1 MKDILYMNSLSS
13 YVNSAGNKF
22 FLNLFWAGQDS
33 PLFEENASLSS
44 AVGDSD
50 PLARLIESRLV
61 SDAGSDV
68 KKLFL
73 LVQRDVY
80 SLKNDALRPFN
91 NIDVRNA
98 WRKSFAFYTDPKRN
112 DESFVVLSDQVSE
125 KGDILPFPSL
135 FYCKTRKVFFHPPC
149 PSCGRPLHQCED
161 DSLLGASGL
170 HPFSTSLWRYLHC
183 PACGT
188 PDFYTYEREPDNPP
202 FLKGRQNLIQNFAGL
217 KKADGT
223 TAFPCADCQFHAECY
238 DGGNRAQERIVPFS
252 FYPFYMLAF
261 EAASLNAID
270 FIPLLSGAG
279 FQEAQSLVE
288 SSRQSGRIASMKA
301 LIAACAGNS
310 PFLFD
315 QDERHFL
322 EILYLKLAFLEEVIR
337 NFQSGGRFA
346 HPDIR
351 PGIDQIWVKFPE
363 NCGMLPWFWNFR
375 VRILGVGREES
386 APRVFK
392 MTPDA
397 GVFLG
402 LIWFYTLLSN
412 KRQNMSGILNGLKKY
427 PPDDADS
434 FEKMTKENIFDSSN
448 IFWDPQGKAIP
459 DAWKSFW
466 EKSLR
471 MGWSLL
477 TSRLETADD
486 AGEKFPEQLA
496 GLRKDIKENLFLKE
510 IPYAASAPKEVDPVL
525 PRTKDEAIHDILLGL
540 IDKFQSVRTEKQDT
554 KESNVSD
561 APQLTSAEK
570 AGKAPAPPV
579 DEEIEEPM
587 IETVIFSARSSAR
600 EGAVPSAEETQIIAK
615 HAPSREVPLEFQ
627 ETQILSLKTLEPK
640 AKPKVQES
648 NKSEETLIL
657 SLNDLEPKTK
667 PKTKEADQLEE
678 TLILSTQTA
687 VKETPVPPAEKI
699 PKFSQTLSVRD
710 VPVENQETLIL
721 SVGNL
726 DRQKEIKIEKTVPD
740 IEETVILSTFAP
752 GAKETRKTQEET
764 RQEMISHGDLLDETV
779 ILRPGEKSKDGAKK

>member
-1 MKDILYMNSLSS
+1 MKDILYMNSLIR
-13 YVNSAGNKF
+13 YVSSAGNKF

-33 PLFEENASLSS
+33 PLLEENASLFSS
-44 AVGDSD
+44 AGDAD

-61 SDAGSDV
+61 SDAGSEV
-68 KKLFL
+68 IKLFL

-98 WRKSFAFYTDPKRN
+98 WRKSFAFYTDPKRR
-112 DESFVVLSDQVSE
+112 DESFVVLSDQVGE
-125 KGDILPFPSL
+125 KGDIQPFPSL
-135 FYCKTRKVFFHPPC
+135 FYCKTRNVFFHPPC
-149 PSCGRPLHQCED
+149 PSCGHPLHQCED

-170 HPFSTSLWRYLHC
+170 HPFSTSLRRYLHC
-183 PACGT
+183 PDCGT
-188 PDFYTYEREPDNPP
+188 PNFYAYEREPDNPP
-202 FLKGRQNLIQNFAGL
+202 FLKDRRNLIQDFSGL

-223 TAFPCADCQFHAECY
+223 TAFPCADCSFHAECY
-238 DGGNRAQERIVPFS
+238 DGENRAQERIVPFS

-301 LIAACAGNS
+301 LTAARAGNS
-310 PFLFD
+310 LFLFD

-337 NFQSGGRFA
+337 NFQSGGRFT
-346 HPDIR
+346 HPDMR

-363 NCGMLPWFWNFR
+363 NCGMLPWFWNFK
-375 VRILGVGREES
+375 VRILGVGSEES
-386 APRVFK
+386 APRVFN
-392 MTPDA
+392 TAPDA

-412 KRQNMSGILNGLKKY
+412 KRQNMSDILNGLKKY
-427 PPDDADS
+427 PLEDADS
-434 FEKMTKENIFDSSN
+434 FEKMTKENIFDSFN
-448 IFWDPQGKAIP
+448 IFWDPQGRTVP
-459 DAWKSFW
+459 VAWKSFW

-477 TSRLETADD
+477 MSRRETADA
-486 AGEKFPEQLA
+486 AGERFPEQLA
-496 GLRKDIKENLFLKE
+496 ELRKDIKENLFLKE
-510 IPYAASAPKEVDPVL
+510 IPYAASAPKEVEAVL

-540 IDKFQSVRTEKQDT
+540 IDKFQSVKTEKRET
-554 KESNVSD
+554 KESNVSGNLK
-561 APQLTSAEK
+561 LTVA
-570 AGKAPAPPV
+570 AKAPAPPV

-587 IETVIFSARSSAR
+587 IETVVFSARSSSR
-600 EGAVPSAEETQIIAK
+600 EGAVPPAEETQIIAK
-615 HAPSREVPLEFQ
+615 HAPSREVPLELQ
-627 ETQILSLKTLEPK
+627 ETQILSLKTLESK
-640 AKPKVQES
+640 AKPNVQES
-648 NKSEETLIL
+648 DKLEETLIL

-687 VKETPVPPAEKI
+687 VKETPVPAAEKI
-699 PKFSQTLSVRD
+699 PKISQTLPVRE
-710 VPVENQETLIL
+710 VPVESQETLIL

-726 DRQKEIKIEKTVPD
+726 DHQKEIKTEKTVPD
-740 IEETVILSTFAP
+740 IEEAVILSTLAP
-752 GAKETRKTQEET
+752 GAKETGKIREET
-764 RQEMISHGDLLDETV
+764 RQKTISHEDHLEETV